1 MPSPA
6 RGRFFMSL
14 KASTREMSESRLES
28 TACPI
33 PAEAST
39 TTDRAVTARMAQRGF
54 FRRTGGLGGR
64 REGRGPPR
72 CGGGPPRGDAAGTR
86 GERGGVGKVTPPR
99 GRAVRPDVGSVS
111 TVGPYD
117 LLPGA
122 VTPAARTRV
131 PRSR

>member
-64 REGRGPPR
+64 REGTRATALR
-72 CGGGPPRGDAAGTR
+72 WRAATGDAAGTR
-86 GERGGVGKVTPPR
+86 GS
-99 GRAVRPDVGSVS
+99 RA
-111 TVGPYD
+111 
-117 LLPGA
+117 A
-122 VTPAARTRV
+122 WAR
-131 PRSR
+131 